1 MAIPGG
7 YFLIVGSRVSESV
20 SSKLTATGVEYVQ
33 KSLDSGEGNWRE
45 IEKLAGSDRA
55 SGTIITLNRRIYER
69 MARDREAPYVQDLL
83 KQIKSVPNLVLVHEA
98 VYGGE
103 QTLDLTEQ
111 DEDEWDG
118 SDWTDVQAAQAFGVI
133 VEEVRLSVNALFAS
147 HDISLSIYK
156 RNAEASLLAVAFI
169 DDQLENLLFR
179 IYMPAGRLFEDEGA
193 QLISMFH
200 DWLTS
205 VKGLTVRKDGY
216 QTANGRV
223 IEFHSN
229 TDVEPSSWSTEISQF
244 QNFVALIDNT
254 DAAVQVLKGMGLEN
268 TRAHEL
274 VAKYAKQARRLQ
286 LDVRYE
292 RQRKELAIR
301 EQFESELLDEAVMMT
316 VGDIAS
322 IVDSLLPSGV
332 TAQGQ
337 LALAPPARPLVQI
350 NQQFIHRAEGIVA
363 QHIAGNAILGVEATE
378 IERLIAERGDQQAA
392 ALAEALREL
401 ADRGAPI
408 PSRVRAK
415 QKIKAFLLDLSGSV
429 EKAAITV
436 LQKWVEAQLGL

>member
-20 SSKLTATGVEYVQ
+20 SSKLTATGVEFVQ
-33 KSLDSGEGNWRE
+33 KSLDSGEGNWRQ

-55 SGTIITLNRRIYER
+55 SGAIITLNRRIYER
-69 MARDREAPYVQDLL
+69 MARDREAPYVQDIL
-83 KQIKSVPNLVLVHEA
+83 KQITSVPNLVLVHEA

-118 SDWTDVQAAQAFGVI
+118 SDWTDVEAAQAFGVI
-133 VEEVRLSVNALFAS
+133 GEEVRLSVNALFAS
-147 HDISLSIYK
+147 HGISLSIYK

-169 DDQLENLLFR
+169 DDQLDNLLFR
-179 IYMPAGRLFEDEGA
+179 IYIPAGRLFEDEGA

-229 TDVEPSSWSTEISQF
+229 TDVEPSSWSTEVSQF

-254 DAAVQVLKGMGLEN
+254 EAAEQVLQGMGLESA
-268 TRAHEL
+268 RAHEL

-337 LALAPPARPLVQI
+337 LAIAPSARPLVQI

-363 QHIAGNAILGVEATE
+363 QNIAGNAILGTEARE
-378 IERLIAERGDQQAA
+378 IERLIAEHGDKQAA

-401 ADRGAPI
+401 ADRGAPS

-415 QKIKAFLLDLSGSV
+415 QKIKGFLLDLSGSV